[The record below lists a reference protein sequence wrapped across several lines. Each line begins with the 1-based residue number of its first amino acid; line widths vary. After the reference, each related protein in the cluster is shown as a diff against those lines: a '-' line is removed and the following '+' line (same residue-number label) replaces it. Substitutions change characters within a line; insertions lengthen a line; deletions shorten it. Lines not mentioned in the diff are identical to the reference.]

1 MEENNFLRAYKEYLE
16 LYLRYLDRNPRIDEI
31 YISDGRRLKVE
42 DSDTGIYQFGI
53 SESEFLRLDKMMS
66 GELKVLINEQEYENE
81 ILSFDKE
88 STVIRLK
95 GIREGRI
102 EKVCLAGDAE
112 FLKRITEKQK
122 GILESPHENQRN
134 LNILFGNFEGAE
146 RVSCSFENN
155 RVEQEQRQKD
165 AVEFSVGV
173 KDLFLI
179 WGPPG
184 TGKSTIVPEIIRN
197 YLARNSD
204 AKILV
209 CSYANGA
216 VDRIVEIICEDTNL
230 RQKIVRVGPC
240 QIKEEYSGI
249 KLVEIINNVFKGVIN
264 RIKSHKERLTELD
277 KEEREHIDD
286 ARERIRRGIS
296 ALENEIG
303 ALKGEE
309 KSLRNHK
316 WLIENEISESEDAI
330 IRLRDKEMILD
341 GKIASLEE
349 EREKIKHLS
358 KIVEIYLS
366 FAERMVPWLRRRNF
380 RRDPRY
386 ISHRSMIDRFN
397 LENLTRDELR
407 SLERSNQKRM
417 EEIKRPLSELQSSL
431 EGVSEERIGRENEIG
446 DSRRKLRAVE
456 EEIKAK
462 QRKESDLE
470 DEKAKLEDSLNAKA
484 NEMLPLIRRLNII
497 AKERF
502 NRLERIINGIAA
514 ERGVISREIKSL
526 KERISSSR
534 SNQEKEI
541 LNRKQIIATTNLKLL
556 TSLFDDLHFDLAIM
570 DEAGFTD
577 LPAALGPFVK
587 ADKLILI
594 GDHKQL
600 QPIIQE
606 KDHFERH
613 VQQYPF
619 IKKSIFEL
627 FWEKRQSENKGIMLN
642 KQYRM
647 KEEIASFISEEF
659 YDGLLETGLIEERS
673 NLNDAEDSVISF
685 RCPLVFIN
693 INAWEK
699 REWKSWFC
707 AGEIE
712 LVKRVL
718 KKFAEEHEG
727 ERIYDKIGVITPF
740 RPQSNRMK
748 DKIPKEVACGTVHV
762 FQGHE
767 KPIVICSTVRQTER
781 GRRSLPLLD
790 ERLLNVAVS
799 RAMHKFILLGNKNV
813 LYQIPHYRAL
823 IDHAEQYGEVYE
835 EIPEGYDYTN
845 RCEYCGR
852 PIEKRYEFCAACRNA
867 VEHERD
873 RGGLTQFIDGIIVRS
888 QGKFP
893 TVAGIGC
900 GQKGSKRLI
909 TGFRST
915 V

>member
-1 MEENNFLRAYKEYLE
+1 MEEINFLREYRAYLE
-16 LYLRYLDRNPRIDEI
+16 LYRTYLDRGPRIDEI
-31 YISDGRRLKVE
+31 YISDGRRLPE
-42 DSDTGIYQFGI
+42 DSDGGIYQFNLT
-53 SESEFLRLDKMMS
+53 ESEFLRLDKMMS

-88 STVIRLK
+88 SIVIRL
-95 GIREGRI
+95 EGVRDRRI
-102 EKVCLAGDAE
+102 ERVCFAGDAE
-112 FLKRITEKQK
+112 FLKRITEKQI
-122 GILESPHENQRN
+122 GILETLHENQSKR
-134 LNILFGNFEGAE
+134 NILFGNFEGAE
-146 RVSCSFENN
+146 RVPCSFEDN
-155 RVEQEQRQKD
+155 RVEQEQRQRD

-286 ARERIRRGIS
+286 ARERIRRGIL

-309 KSLRNHK
+309 RSLRNHK

-397 LENLTRDELR
+397 LENMTRDELR
-407 SLERSNQKRM
+407 RLERSNQEKI
-417 EEIKRPLSELQSSL
+417 EEIKRSLSDLRSSL
-431 EGVSEERIGRENEIG
+431 EGVNEERIRREKDIEDN
-446 DSRRKLRAVE
+446 RRKLRAVE
-456 EEIKAK
+456 GEIKTK
-462 QRKESDLE
+462 KRKEVDLG
-470 DEKAKLEDSLNAKA
+470 DEKAKLEDSLNAEAGK
-484 NEMLPLIRRLNII
+484 MFPLIRRLNII
-497 AKERF
+497 AEERF
-502 NRLERIINGIAA
+502 KRLKRIIEGIKA
-514 ERGVISREIKSL
+514 ERREISREIKSL
-526 KERISSSR
+526 KERIFNAR
-534 SNQEKEI
+534 DQEKEI
-541 LNRKQIIATTNLKLL
+541 LNGKQIIATTNLKVL
-556 TSLFDDLHFDLAIM
+556 TSIFDDLHFDLAIM

-587 ADKLILI
+587 TNKLILI

-600 QPIIQE
+600 QPIIQ
-606 KDHFERH
+606 DRGGFENH

-627 FWEKRQSENKGIMLN
+627 FWKRRQSENKGIMLN

-647 KEEIASFISEEF
+647 KEEISSFISNEF
-659 YDGLLETGLIEERS
+659 YDGLLETWLNEERS
-673 NLNDAEDSVISF
+673 NSCDAEDSIISF

-693 INAWEK
+693 INAWEA
-699 REWKSWFC
+699 REWNSWFC

-712 LVKRVL
+712 LVYV
-718 KKFAEEHEG
+718 FSHSASTSTSTS
-727 ERIYDKIGVITPF
+727 ER
-740 RPQSNRMK
+740 
-748 DKIPKEVACGTVHV
+748 C
-762 FQGHE
+762 
-767 KPIVICSTVRQTER
+767 
-781 GRRSLPLLD
+781 
-790 ERLLNVAVS
+790 
-799 RAMHKFILLGNKNV
+799 
-813 LYQIPHYRAL
+813 
-823 IDHAEQYGEVYE
+823 
-835 EIPEGYDYTN
+835 
-845 RCEYCGR
+845 
-852 PIEKRYEFCAACRNA
+852 
-867 VEHERD
+867 
-873 RGGLTQFIDGIIVRS
+873 
-888 QGKFP
+888 
-893 TVAGIGC
+893 
-900 GQKGSKRLI
+900 
-909 TGFRST
+909 
-915 V
+915 